1 MGLDFSGKNIR
12 NHQKRQQRS
21 ICRKQLVLAARFN
34 KTVVIHSREAGND
47 CFTFA
52 KEELPTNAKIHV
64 HCFMQGW
71 QDLLLW
77 FRRFP
82 NAVVGVTPVCTY
94 ENTEN
99 VEEIV
104 RCAPLHRLVLETDAP
119 YFLPKCA
126 PRSLEF
132 SDPQMALQVGL
143 YIAKIK
149 ERSVDEVL
157 HRCHQNAMKLYGVE

>member
-1 MGLDFSGKNIR
+1 M
-12 NHQKRQQRS
+12 
-21 ICRKQLVLAARFN
+21 
-34 KTVVIHSREAGND
+34 
-47 CFTFA
+47 
-52 KEELPTNAKIHV
+52 
-64 HCFMQGW
+64 
-71 QDLLLW
+71 
-77 FRRFP
+77 
-82 NAVVGVTPVCTY
+82 CTY

-104 RCAPLHRLVLETDAP
+104 QCAPLHRLVLETEAP

-132 SDPQMALQVGL
+132 SDPQVALQVGL

-157 HRCHQNAMKLYGVE
+157 HRCHQNAMKLYSVE